1 MNINRYKY
9 NNNFIF
15 IYIHDCKVNI
25 IMYNYLDYTICNFNY
40 DKVSTK

>member
-15 IYIHDCKVNI
+15 LCIHNCKVNI
-25 IMYNYLDYTICNFNY
+25 IYNYLDYTICNFNY

>member
-15 IYIHDCKVNI
+15 FYIHNSEVNI
-25 IMYNYLDYTICNFNY
+25 MYIDYTICNFKY

>member
-15 IYIHDCKVNI
+15 HNCEVN

>member
-9 NNNFIF
+9 NNNIIF
-15 IYIHDCKVNI
+15 FYIHNCKVN